1 MRRKLKKYYV
11 RNWGSGKKN
20 VFSVKKKNMWYLK
33 LVGFGLRAWD
43 DLKLFR
49 A

>member
-1 MRRKLKKYYV
+1 MLEIEALAKKM
-11 RNWGSGKKN
+11 
-20 VFSVKKKNMWYLK
+20 FFQLKKNMWYLK

>member
-20 VFSVKKKNMWYLK
+20 VFSVKKKIC
-33 LVGFGLRAWD
+33 D
-43 DLKLFR
+43 I
-49 A
+49 